1 MMDDRIAAGRGKVAA
16 VVRVMAVV
24 TVGVKK
30 VGRDGGMEVG
40 AALRWSRGLVG
51 HESLSARLKLLEIG
65 Q

>member
-1 MMDDRIAAGRGKVAA
+1 MKAGPGEVAA

-30 VGRDGGMEVG
+30 VGWDGGMEAG
-40 AALRWSRGLVG
+40 AALRWSRGLAG
-51 HESLSARLKLLEIG
+51 HEVLSARLKLLEIG